1 MVSPEPT
8 TIDNCAVFFAELLSA
23 TCTVKLAVPDVEGVP
38 LMVPAVA
45 SVSPAGSAPAV
56 MVHVYPPV
64 PPAAVSVCW
73 YATPATPGG
82 NDEVVTLS
90 PAVTAIDNCAV
101 AFAELLS
108 VTCSVKVAVLA
119 ADGVPAIAPAV
130 LSVSPAGSAPAVTA
144 HVYPPVPPAAARDCE
159 YATPTTPPG
168 SADVVTLSPAVTAI
182 DNCAVAFAELLSVT
196 CTVKVAVL
204 AVDGA
209 PPMTPAALNV
219 SPAGNAPALTPH
231 VYPPVPPV
239 AARDCEYAT
248 PTTPPGNDDVVT
260 LSPAVT
266 AIDN

>member
-1 MVSPEPT
+1 M
-8 TIDNCAVFFAELLSA
+8 
-23 TCTVKLAVPDVEGVP
+23 
-38 LMVPAVA
+38 
-45 SVSPAGSAPAV
+45 
-56 MVHVYPPV
+56 
-64 PPAAVSVCW
+64 
-73 YATPATPGG
+73 
-82 NDEVVTLS
+82 
-90 PAVTAIDNCAV
+90 TAIDNCAV

-108 VTCSVKVAVLA
+108 VTCTVKVAVLA

-144 HVYPPVPPAAARDCE
+144 HVYPPVPPADVRVCE
-159 YATPTTPPG
+159 YAAPTTPPG

-196 CTVKVAVL
+196 CTVKVAVA
-204 AVDGA
+204 AVDGVPAIA
-209 PPMTPAALNV
+209 PVALNV

-248 PTTPPGNDDVVT
+248 PTTPPGSDDVLTLSPAVPAIDNCFVAFAELLSVTCTVKVAVPAADGIPAIAPTALSVNPTGSAPALTLHVYPPVPPVAARVCEYAAPTTPPGSDDVLT

-266 AIDN
+266 AIDH